1 MIVVCPSG
9 RPLACDQEICGVD
22 FEWDEAKRRSIIRQ
36 RGVDILYAALI
47 LTRVDDRQD
56 YGEERWIS
64 LGFVAGEP
72 FTVVHTE
79 RQGMI
84 RLITAWKEGDMTSK
98 TIRRASLAEL
108 RAMTDRGEVR
118 RGAPVTEDDRL
129 PSGFWTEAERVEAPK
144 TSVHLK
150 LDREVFEFFK
160 RGGKGHLTRMQN
172 VLAAYVR
179 AHTAR
184 QR

>member
-1 MIVVCPSG
+1 MI
-9 RPLACDQEICGVD
+9 
-22 FEWDEAKRRSIIRQ
+22 
-36 RGVDILYAALI
+36 
-47 LTRVDDRQD
+47 
-56 YGEERWIS
+56 
-64 LGFVAGEP
+64 
-72 FTVVHTE
+72 
-79 RQGMI
+79 
-84 RLITAWKEGDMTSK
+84 SK
-98 TIRRASLAEL
+98 NTRRASLAEL

-118 RGAPVTEDDRL
+118 RGEPVTEDDRL
-129 PSGFWTEAERVEAPK
+129 PAEFWAAAELVKAAK